1 MFVCIY
7 MYIKLKLHKT
17 IFGIKKLHVPLK
29 KSILKKKTLE
39 LAKRQHIHPQVQN
52 CMTTVFKGTVF
63 LNTKGNQVK
72 YCSVY

>member
-29 KSILKKKTLE
+29 KSILKKKNSRISQET
-39 LAKRQHIHPQVQN
+39 AY
-52 CMTTVFKGTVF
+52 TSSS
-63 LNTKGNQVK
+63 TKLYDDCV
-72 YCSVY
+72 